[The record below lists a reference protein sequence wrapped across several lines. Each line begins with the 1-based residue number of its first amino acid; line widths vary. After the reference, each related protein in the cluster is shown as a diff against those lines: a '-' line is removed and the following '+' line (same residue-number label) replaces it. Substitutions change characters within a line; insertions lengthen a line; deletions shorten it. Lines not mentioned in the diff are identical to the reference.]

1 MWAFLYLKESQMKLI
16 ENWQQAWKLKSVQV
30 GAASAFFYALILLS
44 EQFLG
49 VWNVIPQ
56 ELKNK
61 IPENVAE
68 WVGIFVGVAMVL
80 ARLKKQPELHNVNQ
94 FVTVTAGHSNTDPG
108 AVNGKYKEAEL
119 VSQFRNAVAY
129 YLREA
134 GIQYKT
140 DGVGTTNQNLNA
152 AIKLIKGSSVAVEF
166 HMNAATSKQ
175 ANGIETIALP
185 KDKKLAQ
192 DLSKAVADAFG
203 SRLRGDN
210 GWIDQSKSARGRLAY
225 VDAGGLIVELGFISN
240 EEELFQFNA
249 RYWSAAKAVAKVLI
263 EYEASK

>member
-1 MWAFLYLKESQMKLI
+1 MKLI
-16 ENWQQAWKLKSVQV
+16 EDWKQAWKLKSVQV
-30 GAASAFFYALILLS
+30 GAISAFFYVLILFS

-49 VWNVIPQ
+49 VWNIIPQ
-56 ELKNK
+56 DLKNL
-61 IPENVAE
+61 IPEQWQE
-68 WVGIFVGVAMVL
+68 YVGIFVGVAVVL
-80 ARLKKQPELHNVNQ
+80 ARLKKQPELQGINQ
-94 FVTVTAGHSNTDPG
+94 FVTVTAGHSNKDPG
-108 AVNGKYKEAEL
+108 AVNGKFKEAEL

-140 DGVGTTNQNLNA
+140 DGVGTLNQNLNA

-192 DLSKAVADAFG
+192 DLSKAVADVFG

-210 GWIDQSKSARGRLAY
+210 GWIDQSQSARGKLGFISN
-225 VDAGGLIVELGFISN
+225 GGLIVELGFISN
-240 EEELFQFNA
+240 EAELAQFNA
-249 RYWSAAKAVAKVLI
+249 KYWTAAKAVAMVLI
-263 EYEASK
+263 KHST

>member
-1 MWAFLYLKESQMKLI
+1 MGWEMKLI
-16 ENWQQAWKLKSVQV
+16 DNWKQAWKLKSVQV
-30 GAASAFFYALILLS
+30 GAISAFFYALILFS
-44 EQFLG
+44 EQFLN
-49 VWNVIPQ
+49 VWAVIPQ

-80 ARLKKQPELHNVNQ
+80 ARLKKQPELHEVNQ
-94 FVTVTAGHSNTDPG
+94 FVTVTAGHSNKDPG
-108 AVNGKYKEAEL
+108 AVNGKFKEAEL

-140 DGVGTTNQNLNA
+140 DGVGILNQDLNA

-185 KDKKLAQ
+185 KDKKLAK
-192 DLSKAVADAFG
+192 DLSKALADAFG

-210 GWIDQSKSARGRLAY
+210 GWIDQSQSARGKLGFISN
-225 VDAGGLIVELGFISN
+225 GGLIVELGFISN

-249 RYWSAAKAVAKVLI
+249 RYWSAAKAVAMILI
-263 EYEASK
+263 KHEKALK

>member
-1 MWAFLYLKESQMKLI
+1 MKLI
-16 ENWQQAWKLKSVQV
+16 DNWKQAWKLKSVQV
-30 GAASAFFYALILLS
+30 GAISAFFYALILFS
-44 EQFLG
+44 EQFLN
-49 VWNVIPQ
+49 VWAVIPQ

-80 ARLKKQPELHNVNQ
+80 ARLKKQPELHEVNQ
-94 FVTVTAGHSNTDPG
+94 FVTVTAGHSNKDPG
-108 AVNGKYKEAEL
+108 AVNGKFKEAEL
-119 VSQFRNAVAY
+119 ASQFRNAVAY

-140 DGVGTTNQNLNA
+140 DGVGILNQDLNA

-192 DLSKAVADAFG
+192 DLSKAVADVFG

-210 GWIDQSKSARGRLAY
+210 GWIDQSQSARGKLGFISN
-225 VDAGGLIVELGFISN
+225 GGLIVELGFISN

-263 EYEASK
+263 EYEKRN

>member
-1 MWAFLYLKESQMKLI
+1 MKLI
-16 ENWQQAWKLKSVQV
+16 DNWKQAWKLKSVQV
-30 GAASAFFYALILLS
+30 GAISAFFYALILFS
-44 EQFLG
+44 EQFLN
-49 VWNVIPQ
+49 VWAVIPQ

-80 ARLKKQPELHNVNQ
+80 ARLKKQPELHEVNQ
-94 FVTVTAGHSNTDPG
+94 FVTVTAGHSNKDPG
-108 AVNGKYKEAEL
+108 AVNGKFKEAEL

-140 DGVGTTNQNLNA
+140 DGVGILNQDLNA

-210 GWIDQSKSARGRLAY
+210 GWIDQSQSARGKLGFISN
-225 VDAGGLIVELGFISN
+225 GGLIVELGFISN

-249 RYWSAAKAVAKVLI
+249 RYWSAAKAVAMILI
-263 EYEASK
+263 KHEKALK

>member
-1 MWAFLYLKESQMKLI
+1 MKLI
-16 ENWQQAWKLKSVQV
+16 DNWKQAWKLKSVQV
-30 GAASAFFYALILLS
+30 GAISAFFYLLILFS

-49 VWNVIPQ
+49 LWNIIPQ
-56 ELKNK
+56 DLKNL
-61 IPENVAE
+61 IPEQWQE
-68 WVGIFVGVAMVL
+68 YVGCFVGVAMVL
-80 ARLKKQPELHNVNQ
+80 ARLKKQPELHEVNQ
-94 FVTVTAGHSNTDPG
+94 FVTVTAGHSNKDPG
-108 AVNGKYKEAEL
+108 AVNGKFKEAEL

-140 DGVGTTNQNLNA
+140 DGVGTLNQDLNA

-192 DLSKAVADAFG
+192 DLSKAVAGVFG
-203 SRLRGDN
+203 SRLRGDS
-210 GWIDQSKSARGRLAY
+210 GWIDQSQSARGKLGFISN
-225 VDAGGLIVELGFISN
+225 GGLIVELGFISN
-240 EEELFQFNA
+240 EAELAQFNA
-249 RYWSAAKAVAKVLI
+249 KYWTAAKAVAMVLI
-263 EYEASK
+263 KHST

>member
-1 MWAFLYLKESQMKLI
+1 MKLI
-16 ENWQQAWKLKSVQV
+16 DNWKQAWKLKSVQV
-30 GAASAFFYALILLS
+30 GAISAFFYALILFS
-44 EQFLG
+44 EQFLN
-49 VWNVIPQ
+49 VWAVIPQ

-94 FVTVTAGHSNTDPG
+94 FVTVTAGHSNKDPG
-108 AVNGKYKEAEL
+108 AVNGKFKEAEL

-140 DGVGTTNQNLNA
+140 DGVGILNQDLNA

-210 GWIDQSKSARGRLAY
+210 GWIDQS
-225 VDAGGLIVELGFISN
+225 
-240 EEELFQFNA
+240 
-249 RYWSAAKAVAKVLI
+249 
-263 EYEASK
+263 

>member
-1 MWAFLYLKESQMKLI
+1 MKLI
-16 ENWQQAWKLKSVQV
+16 DNWKQAWKLKSVQV
-30 GAASAFFYALILLS
+30 GAISAFFYALILFS
-44 EQFLG
+44 EQFLN
-49 VWNVIPQ
+49 VWAVIPQ

-94 FVTVTAGHSNTDPG
+94 FVTVTAGHSNKDPG
-108 AVNGKYKEAEL
+108 AVNGKFKEAEL

-140 DGVGTTNQNLNA
+140 DGVGILNQDLNA

-175 ANGIETIALP
+175 ANGVETIALP

-192 DLSKAVADAFG
+192 DLSKAVADALG

-210 GWIDQSKSARGRLAY
+210 GWIDQSQSARGKLGFISN
-225 VDAGGLIVELGFISN
+225 GGLIVELGFISN

-263 EYEASK
+263 DYEKGIK

>member
-1 MWAFLYLKESQMKLI
+1 MKLI
-16 ENWQQAWKLKSVQV
+16 DNWKQAWKLKSVQV
-30 GAASAFFYALILLS
+30 GAISAFFYALILFS
-44 EQFLG
+44 EQFLNI
-49 VWNVIPQ
+49 WNVIPQ

-68 WVGIFVGVAMVL
+68 WMGMFVGVAMVL
-80 ARLKKQPELHNVNQ
+80 ARLKRQPELHEVNQ
-94 FVTVTAGHSNTDPG
+94 FVTVTAGHSNKDPG
-108 AVNGKYKEAEL
+108 AVNGKFKEAEL

-140 DGVGTTNQNLNA
+140 DGVGILNQDLNA

-166 HMNAATSKQ
+166 HMNAAAPKQ
-175 ANGIETIALP
+175 ANGVETIALP

-210 GWIDQSKSARGRLAY
+210 GWIDQSQSARGKLGFISN
-225 VDAGGLIVELGFISN
+225 GGLIVELGFISN
-240 EEELFQFNA
+240 DEELFQFNA
-249 RYWSAAKAVAKVLI
+249 RYWAAAKAVAMVLI
-263 EYEASK
+263 KHEKARS

>member
-1 MWAFLYLKESQMKLI
+1 MKLI
-16 ENWQQAWKLKSVQV
+16 DNWKQAWKLKSVQV
-30 GAASAFFYALILLS
+30 GALSAFFYALILFS
-44 EQFLG
+44 EQFLN
-49 VWNVIPQ
+49 VWAVIPQ

-210 GWIDQSKSARGRLAY
+210 GWIDQSKSARGKLGFISN
-225 VDAGGLIVELGFISN
+225 GGLIVELGFISN

>member
-1 MWAFLYLKESQMKLI
+1 MKLI

-30 GAASAFFYALILLS
+30 GAISAFFYALILFS
-44 EQFLG
+44 EQFLN
-49 VWNVIPQ
+49 VWAVIPQ
-56 ELKNK
+56 ELKSK
-61 IPENVAE
+61 IPENIAE
-68 WVGIFVGVAMVL
+68 WLGMFVGVAMVL
-80 ARLKKQPELHNVNQ
+80 ARLKKQPELHEVNQ
-94 FVTVTAGHSNTDPG
+94 FVTVTAGHSNKDPG
-108 AVNGKYKEAEL
+108 AVNGRFKEAEL

-140 DGVGTTNQNLNA
+140 DGVGILNQDLNA

-192 DLSKAVADAFG
+192 DLSKAVADVFG

-210 GWIDQSKSARGRLAY
+210 GWIDQSQSARGKLGFISN
-225 VDAGGLIVELGFISN
+225 GGLIVELGFISN

-263 EYEASK
+263 EYEKCN

>member
-1 MWAFLYLKESQMKLI
+1 MKLI
-16 ENWQQAWKLKSVQV
+16 DNWKQAWKLKSVQV
-30 GAASAFFYALILLS
+30 GAISAFFYALILFS
-44 EQFLG
+44 EQFLN
-49 VWNVIPQ
+49 VWAVIPQ

-94 FVTVTAGHSNTDPG
+94 FVTVTAGHSNKDPG
-108 AVNGKYKEAEL
+108 AVNGKFKEAEL

-140 DGVGTTNQNLNA
+140 DGVGILNQDLNA

-210 GWIDQSKSARGRLAY
+210 GWIDQSQSARGKLGFISN
-225 VDAGGLIVELGFISN
+225 GGLIVELGFISN

-263 EYEASK
+263 EYEKRN

>member
-1 MWAFLYLKESQMKLI
+1 MKLI
-16 ENWQQAWKLKSVQV
+16 DNWKQAWKLKSVQV

-44 EQFLG
+44 EQFLS

-61 IPENVAE
+61 IPENIAE
-68 WVGIFVGVAMVL
+68 WLGMFVGVAMVL
-80 ARLKKQPELHNVNQ
+80 ARLKKQPELHEVNQ
-94 FVTVTAGHSNTDPG
+94 FVTVTAGHSNKDPG
-108 AVNGKYKEAEL
+108 TVNGKFKEAEL

-210 GWIDQSKSARGRLAY
+210 GWIDQSQSARGKLGFISN
-225 VDAGGLIVELGFISN
+225 GGLIVELGFISN

-249 RYWSAAKAVAKVLI
+249 RYWSAAKAVAMILI
-263 EYEASK
+263 KHEKALK

>member
-1 MWAFLYLKESQMKLI
+1 MKLI
-16 ENWQQAWKLKSVQV
+16 DNWKQAWKLKSVQV
-30 GAASAFFYALILLS
+30 GAISAFFYALILFS
-44 EQFLG
+44 EQFLN
-49 VWNVIPQ
+49 VWAVIPQ

-119 VSQFRNAVAY
+119 VRNFRNAVAH
-129 YLREA
+129 YLLSA
-134 GIQYKT
+134 GIAIKT
-140 DGVGTTNQNLNA
+140 DGTGTINLPLNNA
-152 AIKLIKGSSVAVEF
+152 IALAKGASIAVEF

-210 GWIDQSKSARGRLAY
+210 GWIDQSQSARGKLGFISN
-225 VDAGGLIVELGFISN
+225 GGLIVELGFISN

-249 RYWSAAKAVAKVLI
+249 RYWSAAKAVAMVLI
-263 EYEASK
+263 ESEKA

>member
-1 MWAFLYLKESQMKLI
+1 MKLI
-16 ENWQQAWKLKSVQV
+16 DNWKQAWKLKSVQV
-30 GAASAFFYALILLS
+30 GAISAFFYALILFS
-44 EQFLG
+44 EQFLN
-49 VWNVIPQ
+49 VWAVIPQ

-94 FVTVTAGHSNTDPG
+94 FVTVTAGHSNKDPG
-108 AVNGKYKEAEL
+108 AVNGKFKEAEL

-140 DGVGTTNQNLNA
+140 DGVGILNQDLNA
-152 AIKLIKGSSVAVEF
+152 AIKLVKGSSVAVEF

-192 DLSKAVADAFG
+192 ELSKAVADAFG

-210 GWIDQSKSARGRLAY
+210 GWIDQSQSARGKLGFISN
-225 VDAGGLIVELGFISN
+225 GGLIVELGFISN

-249 RYWSAAKAVAKVLI
+249 RYWSAAKAVAMILI
-263 EYEASK
+263 KHEKALK

>member
-1 MWAFLYLKESQMKLI
+1 MKLI
-16 ENWQQAWKLKSVQV
+16 EDWKQAWKLKSVQV
-30 GAASAFFYALILLS
+30 GAISAFFYVLILFS

-49 VWNVIPQ
+49 LWNIIPQ
-56 ELKNK
+56 DLKNL
-61 IPENVAE
+61 IPEQWQE
-68 WVGIFVGVAMVL
+68 YVGIFVGVAMVL
-80 ARLKKQPELHNVNQ
+80 ARLKKQPELQGVNQ

-108 AVNGKYKEAEL
+108 AVNGKFKEAEL
-119 VSQFRNAVAY
+119 VSQFRNAVVY

-140 DGVGTTNQNLNA
+140 DGVGTLNQDLNA

-166 HMNAATSKQ
+166 HMNAAGSKQ

-192 DLSKAVADAFG
+192 DLSKAVADVFG

-210 GWIDQSKSARGRLAY
+210 GWIDQSQSARGKLGFISN
-225 VDAGGLIVELGFISN
+225 GGLIVELGFISN
-240 EEELFQFNA
+240 EAELAQFNA
-249 RYWSAAKAVAKVLI
+249 KYWTAAKAVAMVLI
-263 EYEASK
+263 DYEKRN